1 MKNKSII
8 TKILKLILIIS
19 ITLLMLN
26 SYSFAASDMQQSTIM
41 SSTIF
46 KALVIII
53 AMLIIIALVTFAVKE
68 NPEEIE
74 ARRRKKEVSKDGKK
88 TKNENVKNKKII
100 SSLDEEKEIVI
111 EGIHSNEEEAVDEID
126 EIVKNH
132 KSRIDTQNDEVN
144 EIDNIDEILKPN
156 DQEQEIDNNVE
167 DLDILQNK
175 QNEAEKAE
183 IINEE
188 KLSKP
193 QELNAVK
200 SDSKSNNKV
209 DLENAVKDANTINMA
224 NATIEDEDEFL
235 SDDLFTDDNIDKI
248 KDNPV
253 EKKEVLN
260 RTDVKEKERDNSKKE
275 SKENK
280 GKEEKKENSDD
291 DLINMFLSNMEET
304 MKKQSEEE
312 EKNK

>member
-193 QELNAVK
+193 QELNVAK